1 MDRLDKNIKNILT
14 KEIDK
19 PQSYH
24 NAIKYALNNKQKNK
38 TNIFYKEFNFAKVAI
53 TTFATIILTT
63 GIVLATKQVYE
74 KIWKEPKEYS
84 AQQEVSEEEKKNC
97 ISEEQATKIGND
109 YLKKI
114 GFDDQNIINLN
125 LQKELRSNDNIWS
138 LSSEKVLIDVDA
150 NTGKIK
156 YVYISSTEYEKPKN
170 YGITREEAR
179 ITAKELLEKYR
190 PEYMEGEYE
199 LVSLKRNS
207 EIDKN
212 AYIWYADFY
221 RKYGDLLNENEH
233 INIGWVPTVNGLYSL
248 DIQNDKYEENEE
260 KITKEEAINV
270 ATLKDV
276 EITKNKKIKNVNA
289 EIRIKKMNEQ
299 VFLREKFT
307 EEYEN
312 GTFNYEKIDENIWQ
326 LKEDAVFYETEE
338 RVRKVW
344 VVVIE
349 YEIRERGKLPL
360 YSYYIDSTTGEIIG
374 GEMGDV
380 LETERTIRN
389 DPNNVIEK

>member
-156 YVYISSTEYEKPKN
+156 YVYISSTEYEKTKN

>member
-289 EIRIKKMNEQ
+289 EIRIKKMNKQ

>member
-53 TTFATIILTT
+53 ITFATIILTT

-97 ISEEQATKIGND
+97 ISKEQATKIGND

-156 YVYISSTEYEKPKN
+156 YV
-170 YGITREEAR
+170 
-179 ITAKELLEKYR
+179 
-190 PEYMEGEYE
+190 
-199 LVSLKRNS
+199 
-207 EIDKN
+207 
-212 AYIWYADFY
+212 
-221 RKYGDLLNENEH
+221 
-233 INIGWVPTVNGLYSL
+233 
-248 DIQNDKYEENEE
+248 
-260 KITKEEAINV
+260 
-270 ATLKDV
+270 
-276 EITKNKKIKNVNA
+276 
-289 EIRIKKMNEQ
+289 
-299 VFLREKFT
+299 
-307 EEYEN
+307 
-312 GTFNYEKIDENIWQ
+312 
-326 LKEDAVFYETEE
+326 
-338 RVRKVW
+338 
-344 VVVIE
+344 
-349 YEIRERGKLPL
+349 
-360 YSYYIDSTTGEIIG
+360 
-374 GEMGDV
+374 
-380 LETERTIRN
+380 
-389 DPNNVIEK
+389 

>member
-374 GEMGDV
+374 GEMEDV

>member
-1 MDRLDKNIKNILT
+1 MDRLDRNIKNILT

-38 TNIFYKEFNFAKVAI
+38 TNIFYKEFNFAQVAI
-53 TTFATIILTT
+53 TTCATIILTT
-63 GIVLATKQVYE
+63 GIVFATKQVYE
-74 KIWKEPKEYS
+74 NIWKEPKEYS

-109 YLKKI
+109 YLNKI
-114 GFDDQNIINLN
+114 GFNDQNIINLN
-125 LQKELRSNDNIWS
+125 LQKELRSNDNVWS
-138 LSSEKVLIDVDA
+138 LSSKKVLIDIDA

-156 YVYISSTEYEKPKN
+156 HVYISSTEYERPKN

-233 INIGWVPTVNGLYSL
+233 INIGWIPTINGLYSL

-260 KITKEEAINV
+260 KITKDEAINI
-270 ATLKDV
+270 ATLKDS
-276 EITKNKKIKNVNA
+276 EITKNRKIKNVKA

-299 VFLREKFT
+299 VFLREKFA

-312 GTFNYEKIDENIWQ
+312 DGTLNFNYEKTDENMWQ
-326 LKEDAVFYETEE
+326 LKKDAVFYETEG

-349 YEIRERGKLPL
+349 YEEGKIPL
-360 YSYYIDSTTGEIIG
+360 YSYFVDSTTGEIIG
-374 GEMGDV
+374 GATWNL
-380 LETERTIRN
+380 LESEKTIRN